1 MPFEVPASKRSIKQN
16 QFEFTLE
23 GKNFAIPL
31 LKFAPVE
38 AAEAWEQ
45 GEGVRAVMLAAGNPD
60 AEEAIRGLAGDQF
73 EALVNAWQEA
83 SGVEP
88 GESQASTDS

>member
-1 MPFEVPASKRSIKQN
+1 MVFEVPASKRSIKQN
-16 QFEFTLE
+16 QFEFSLD
-23 GKNFAIPL
+23 GKTYSIPT

-45 GEGVRAVMLAAGNPD
+45 GQGVKAVMLAAGNPD
-60 AEEAIRGLAGDQF
+60 AEAAIRTMAGDQF

-83 SGVEP
+83 SGVEA
-88 GESQASTDS
+88 GESRASTDS